1 MAADKPWRLSRL
13 LATPARAK
21 PARIGAILSCLL
33 LAGCLTLGDGPAP
46 SYRAP
51 GAVAAV
57 ERIHMIAEAHAGA
70 GADRF
75 ALARL
80 QSFTATELRVSGKF
94 KTVVEGLPGSEN
106 STENRG
112 GRTAKVVITAYAAG
126 KDVPATEQKFIR
138 GQMHLLDG
146 PDIIVTYDIERLAA
160 SGPFIT
166 SSARAVEQA
175 FAKQAAKAVLGF
187 E

>member
-1 MAADKPWRLSRL
+1 MAADRPWRPSRL
-13 LATPARAK
+13 LAKSARV
-21 PARIGAILSCLL
+21 GAVLFCLL
-33 LAGCLTLGDGPAP
+33 LTGCLAELGSPAP

-57 ERIHMIAEAHAGA
+57 DRIHVIAEAHAGT

-106 STENRG
+106 NTGNHG
-112 GRTAKVVITAYAAG
+112 GRTAKVVITAYVAG

-138 GQMHLLDG
+138 GQMHLLES
-146 PDIIVTYDIERLAA
+146 PDIIATYGIEWQA
-160 SGPFIT
+160 STGPFVN
-166 SSARAVEQA
+166 SSARAIEQA

>member
-1 MAADKPWRLSRL
+1 MAADTPWRLSRL
-13 LATPARAK
+13 LAVPV
-21 PARIGAILSCLL
+21 RIGAVLSCLL
-33 LAGCLTLGDGPAP
+33 LAGCLAVLDSPAP

-51 GAVAAV
+51 GTVAAV
-57 ERIHMIAEAHAGA
+57 DRIHVIAEAHTGA

-94 KTVVEGLPGSEN
+94 KTVVEGVPGSDN
-106 STENRG
+106 STENNAGNRG
-112 GRTAKVVITAYAAG
+112 GRTAKVVITVYVAG
-126 KDVPATEQKFIR
+126 KDVPETEQKFIR
-138 GQMHLLDG
+138 GHIQLLGG

-160 SGPFIT
+160 SGPFVT
-166 SSARAVEQA
+166 SSARAIEQA